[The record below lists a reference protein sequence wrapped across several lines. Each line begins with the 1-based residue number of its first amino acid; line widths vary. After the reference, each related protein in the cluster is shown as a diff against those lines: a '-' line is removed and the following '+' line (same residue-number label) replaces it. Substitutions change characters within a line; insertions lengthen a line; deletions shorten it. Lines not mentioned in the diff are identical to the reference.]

1 MRRKVLSYNANF
13 CENPTF
19 LTARRKKSVL
29 HGEDTPISLFIKTLF
44 YTRDAGGTGLCL
56 TVWGFLDKIMPPR

>member
-44 YTRDAGGTGLCL
+44 YTRDGGMTSEYAG
-56 TVWGFLDKIMPPR
+56 R